1 MERDEEPQKFLCG
14 RRKGRQKEHNISE
27 EDVISLL
34 NRGLLE
40 GNTEYCISLDIAK
53 KTKQLPDYTRSRGL
67 DKAKLQQMVLQ
78 YLQNAGSI
86 GAKRDAIFDNLK
98 DALPKTKTQEQQE
111 RMVGNLL
118 SEMKDSGTIIPKGR
132 TWYLK

>member
-1 MERDEEPQKFLCG
+1 M
-14 RRKGRQKEHNISE
+14 
-27 EDVISLL
+27 
-34 NRGLLE
+34 
-40 GNTEYCISLDIAK
+40 
-53 KTKQLPDYTRSRGL
+53 

-86 GAKRDAIFDNLK
+86 GAKRDAIFDYLK

-118 SEMKDSGTIIPKGR
+118 AEMKDSGTIIPKGR
-132 TWYLK
+132 TWFLK